1 MTRLQ
6 LNQSYKTMAD
16 MDDCLP
22 GEVSQFLEDVTETLP
37 ESINV
42 PMDKESQLLK
52 VSLDQIPC
60 QTHISDI

>member
-1 MTRLQ
+1 
-6 LNQSYKTMAD
+6 MAE

-22 GEVSQFLEDVTETLP
+22 GEVSQFLEDMTETLTEP
-37 ESINV
+37 INV

-52 VSLDQIPC
+52 VSLDHIPG